1 MTVSNILIIISAVIT
16 ALTFFIH
23 DLTNFGI
30 NHTFLSESMYN
41 KVLIQF
47 LLYQFLHGGIIHL
60 VFNSLFIY
68 IFGNGLED
76 LIGKRKFI
84 IFFIFN
90 TIFVGISLF
99 LFTSGNTI
107 GISGFCMAI
116 LTYFT
121 LELYNKN
128 NPEYKGGITAIV
140 INIGIGLTPGI
151 SLIGHLFGSIAGVIF
166 YLYNREKKE
175 LN

>member
-1 MTVSNILIIISAVIT
+1 MTISNILIIISAIIT
-16 ALTFFIH
+16 ALTFFIRG
-23 DLTNFGI
+23 LTNFGI

-41 KVLIQF
+41 MVLVQF
-47 LLYQFLHGGIIHL
+47 LLYQFLHWGIIHL
-60 VFNSLFIY
+60 LFNSWFIY
-68 IFGNGLED
+68 IFWNWLED
-76 LIGKRKFI
+76 LIWKRKFI

-90 TIFVGISLF
+90 TIFVWISLL
-99 LFTSGNTI
+99 LFTNDNTI
-107 GISGFCMAI
+107 WISGFCMAI

-128 NPEYKGGITAIV
+128 NPEYKWWITAIV
-140 INIGIGLTPGI
+140 INIGIWFMPWI
-151 SLIGHLFGSIAGVIF
+151 SLIWHLFWSIAWVIF

>member
-47 LLYQFLHGGIIHL
+47 LLYQFLHWGIIHL

-68 IFGNGLED
+68 IFWNWLED
-76 LIGKRKFI
+76 LIWKRKFI

-90 TIFVGISLF
+90 TIFVWISLF
-99 LFTSGNTI
+99 LFTSWNTI
-107 GISGFCMAI
+107 WISGFCMAI

-128 NPEYKGGITAIV
+128 NPEYKWWITAIV
-140 INIGIGLTPGI
+140 INIGIWLTPWI
-151 SLIGHLFGSIAGVIF
+151 SLIWHLFWSIAWVIF